1 MPNSLQPTLTKTVSM
16 HAMFTQEKLE
26 LLSQVN
32 QETHASFHLVMT
44 RLKVLADST
53 EVLVIPWF
61 LWCD

>member
-32 QETHASFHLVMT
+32 LETHVSFHLVMT
-44 RLKVLADST
+44 RLKAWLIAPKSLSS
-53 EVLVIPWF
+53 LVS
-61 LWCD
+61 LV